1 MRLSENV
8 TAWCFGLDV
17 PLAVKGGQ
25 KLESSVGKSL
35 TRMRKNKSQSG
46 SGGHWALIDRDLA
59 LLEG

>member
-35 TRMRKNKSQSG
+35 TRMRKNKSQRAG
-46 SGGHWALIDRDLA
+46 SRGHWALIDWDLA
-59 LLEG
+59 LL